1 MQGLEKFTGG
11 VQKYNGESSVKSLE
25 LEARSLKIN
34 LSEEKK
40 KKD

>member
-11 VQKYNGESSVKSLE
+11 VQKYNGESRVKSLE